1 MYSEKKHIIEKVFLE
16 VDTTSETLAVQIKN
30 NAGFYVEEK
39 LFPLLEK
46 LFDEYDSGENILR
59 FERMDIS
66 FSLEDWEDEKALKL
80 KLTENI
86 NAKLSRVEISG
97 LNNAGTSRSLGE
109 NKNLKQIVR
118 TQQNA
123 KTTFLFFIKNGY
135 LPWYGKQEYIDEITT
150 LKKES
155 GKLTDE
161 AFLSDLKNVLQ
172 NSDTAVERLVLQ
184 FPDETIFEFI
194 EAFNVLNISDL
205 FFIKNGYLP
214 WYGKQEYIDE
224 LSTLKKGSGKITDEA
239 FLSDLKNVLQNSD
252 TAVER
257 LVLQFPDK
265 TVLEFIEA
273 FNVLNIS
280 DNEQFLHF
288 VNSGGIE
295 FRKRVFTSLI
305 MFSVNTLE
313 GKKYFREIL
322 TTYIKTHKAKDK
334 KLAIIEEQAKNLVDE
349 IRGYFGEE
357 SITDFLPENENEIR
371 DFLNE
376 LDEIEKGSA
385 ETASSNINIRP
396 TNSENE
402 FVFDKNESPFFEE
415 GNNEILV
422 QNAGLVILGPFLP
435 TFLKQFNWVS
445 ESGSI
450 KRNEALKVVQAIHF
464 LASGKTLFFEAN
476 MVFEKFLCG
485 LPLTTPIPRKSLL
498 NNEVLDEAENL
509 LSQVIKNW
517 PALKNTGIDGLRQ
530 MFLSRNGKLIKTEQ
544 GFKLLIERKAQ
555 DILLDKLQWNISLLK
570 LPWKEELLFVE
581 W

>member
-1 MYSEKKHIIEKVFLE
+1 MYSEKKHIIEKVLLE

-46 LFDEYDSGENILR
+46 LFDEYDSGEYILR

-86 NAKLSRVEISG
+86 NAQLSRAEISG

-150 LKKES
+150 LKKGS

-184 FPDETIFEFI
+184 FPDETI
-194 EAFNVLNISDL
+194 
-205 FFIKNGYLP
+205 
-214 WYGKQEYIDE
+214 
-224 LSTLKKGSGKITDEA
+224 
-239 FLSDLKNVLQNSD
+239 
-252 TAVER
+252 
-257 LVLQFPDK
+257 
-265 TVLEFIEA
+265 LEFIEA

-305 MFSVNTLE
+305 MLSVNTLE

-357 SITDFLPENENEIR
+357 SITDFLPKNENEIR

-396 TNSENE
+396 TNPENE
-402 FVFDKNESPFFEE
+402 FAFDKNESPFFEE